1 VKAAVV
7 VATVAA
13 FPPTLAAILGYLANS
28 RSLRRSI
35 GEPSG
40 IPLTT
45 VVQRLDEKV
54 DRLVEGQAA
63 TRERL
68 ARLEGPGAR
77 LGARSR
83 TRSGRA

>member
-1 VKAAVV
+1 VKTSIVIAVI
-7 VATVAA
+7 AA
-13 FPPTLAAILGYLANS
+13 FPPTLAAALGYFANS

-40 IPLTT
+40 VPLTT

-68 ARLEGPGAR
+68 ARLEGPGPR
-77 LGARSR
+77 VGPTSR
-83 TRSGRA
+83 PRMGRA